1 MKNKYDVVIV
11 GAGIT
16 ALTTAL
22 HLVRG
27 GLKVALVEKTDRV
40 GGQIRSYSNEDF
52 VYESGPNTGVLNCEE
67 IIELF
72 KLVEGEATL
81 ERARK
86 ESKKRLVLYKGE
98 FRELPSSLIGGVT
111 TPLFS
116 FKDKLRVLGEPFRG
130 RGKDENESVG
140 EFAARRLGKSIVDYA
155 VDPFV
160 SGIYAGDPYKLVTK
174 YALPKLYN
182 LEREHG
188 SFIRGTIKRMPIAKE
203 QLSKGIT
210 KEIFSAKSGLGE
222 LTKGIA
228 KLLEGRASIYLEAK
242 ECRVTK
248 LESGEFRTTFV
259 KEKVE
264 HSVNDGKQSVAKGS
278 GQHASNNGVEQT
290 SAKSIEQHSSNND
303 VEQIFTKSIEECELL
318 SNCVVT
324 TCGAYELD
332 NMLPQIDKALLNSVT
347 SLYYAPIIEV
357 AVGYKE
363 FINPPASFGGLI
375 PSKEGRDVLGI
386 LFPSACFS
394 GRAPEGGALLS
405 IFIGG
410 VKSTNKMDLTDEQIK
425 EMALKEVRAT
435 LGEEREPDLIE
446 VFKHSK
452 AIPQYYASSKERFAA
467 VEQIESK
474 FKGLIIGGNL
484 KDGIGLADRVRQG
497 RRIAEE
503 IVEAIAAK

>member
-1 MKNKYDVVIV
+1 MNNKYDVVIV

-27 GLKVALVEKTDRV
+27 GAKVAIVEKTNRV
-40 GGQIRSYSNEDF
+40 GGQIRSYSNENF
-52 VYESGPNTGVLNCEE
+52 IYESGPNTGVLNCEE

-72 KLVEGEATL
+72 KLVESQTTL
-81 ERARK
+81 ERAKK
-86 ESKKRLVLYKGE
+86 ESKKRLVLYKGK

-116 FKDKLRVLGEPFRG
+116 FKDKLRVLGEPFRAKG
-130 RGKDENESVG
+130 TNENESVG
-140 EFAARRLGKSIVDYA
+140 EFAARRLGKTIVDYA

-182 LEREHG
+182 LESEHG

-203 QLSKGIT
+203 QKSKGIT
-210 KEIFSAKSGLGE
+210 KEVFSAKNGLGE

-228 KLLEGRASIYLEAK
+228 KLLEDKVSIFLEAK

-248 LESGEFRTTFV
+248 MESGEFRTTFV
-259 KEKVE
+259 KRGDES
-264 HSVNDGKQSVAKGS
+264 SVNNGKQSVTNCS
-278 GQHASNNGVEQT
+278 EQN
-290 SAKSIEQHSSNND
+290 SSNND
-303 VEQIFTKSIEECELL
+303 DIEALIKSKGEQELL
-318 SNCVVT
+318 STRVVT

-332 NMLPQIDKALLNSVT
+332 NMLPQIDKALLNPIT

-375 PSKEGRDVLGI
+375 PSKEKRDVLGI
-386 LFPSACFS
+386 LFPSACFN

-410 VKSTNKMDLTDEQIK
+410 VKSKDKMDLTDEQIK
-425 EMALKEVRAT
+425 EIALKEVRAT
-435 LGEEREPDLIE
+435 LGENREPDLIE
-446 VFKHSK
+446 IFRHSK

-467 VEQIESK
+467 VDKIEK
-474 FKGLIIGGNL
+474 EFKGLIIGGNL
-484 KDGIGLADRVRQG
+484 KEGIGLADRVKQG
-497 RRIAEE
+497 RRIAGEMLNQ
-503 IVEAIAAK
+503 VQHDGTTVIAD

>member
-1 MKNKYDVVIV
+1 MNKKYDVVIV

-27 GLKVALVEKTDRV
+27 GLKVAIVEKTNRV
-40 GGQIRSYSNEDF
+40 GGQIRSYSNKNF

-72 KLVEGEATL
+72 KLVESEATL

-86 ESKKRLVLYKGE
+86 ESKKRLVLYKGK

-116 FKDKLRVLGEPFRG
+116 FKDKLRVLGEPFRAKG
-130 RGKDENESVG
+130 TNENESVG
-140 EFAARRLGKSIVDYA
+140 EFASRRLGKTIVDYA

-160 SGIYAGDPYKLVTK
+160 SGIYAGDPYKLITK

-182 LEREHG
+182 LESEHG

-203 QLSKGIT
+203 QKSKGIT
-210 KEIFSAKSGLGE
+210 KEIFSAENGLEE

-228 KLLEGRASIYLEAK
+228 KILEGKASLFLEAK
-242 ECRVTK
+242 ECKVTK

-259 KEKVE
+259 KNKEE
-264 HSVNDGKQSVAKGS
+264 H
-278 GQHASNNGVEQT
+278 
-290 SAKSIEQHSSNND
+290 
-303 VEQIFTKSIEECELL
+303 ELL
-318 SNCVVT
+318 SKWVVT

-332 NMLPQIDKALLNSVT
+332 AMLPQIDKALLNPIT

-375 PSKEGRDVLGI
+375 PSKEKRDVLGI
-386 LFPSACFS
+386 LFPSACFN

-410 VKSTNKMDLTDEQIK
+410 VKSKDKMDLTDEQIK

-435 LGEEREPDLIE
+435 LGESREPDLIE
-446 VFKHSK
+446 IFRHSK

-467 VEQIESK
+467 VDKIEQE

-484 KDGIGLADRVRQG
+484 KEGIGLADRVRQG
-497 RRIAEE
+497 RRIAGEMLNQVQHDV
-503 IVEAIAAK
+503 I